1 MGDHGEGQGRPQEG
15 YRKRHPQES
24 RVEMSAITETEPVV
38 NNQIGYGPISRLLD
52 LTIGWA
58 EFVASQEP
66 RPETVTSET
75 LYDLY
80 QEAANLSE
88 PGRTEAQEAAL
99 VAYFVRDRILP
110 ALVGYAN
117 EARNAA

>member
-1 MGDHGEGQGRPQEG
+1 
-15 YRKRHPQES
+15 
-24 RVEMSAITETEPVV
+24 MSAITETEPVV

-66 RPETVTSET
+66 RPETVASEA

-80 QEAANLSE
+80 QAAASLSE
-88 PGRTEAQEAAL
+88 PGLTEAEESAL
-99 VAYFVRDRILP
+99 VAKFVKDRILP
-110 ALVGYAN
+110 VLL
-117 EARNAA
+117 AR